1 MTSAP
6 RRALHDLTPPLVS
19 RALAK
24 RSKHATRFL
33 DGFDSWTA
41 ATDAGTGYDH
51 ESILAQVEQ
60 ATDAVV
66 EGNAAFER
74 DGVTFDAI
82 EYRWPVAAALMWQAA
97 RSGGSLSVVDFG
109 GSLGSTYRQY
119 GRLFTDLRV
128 SWGVVEQA
136 EFVAAGRRFED
147 GRLSFHDSVRACADV
162 LEPNVALFSSVL
174 QYLTDPYAV
183 IDDVAATGIQTIVI
197 DRTPMTELSHDVP
210 AVQVVPSSIY
220 EASYPCWLLSRE
232 RLVTHLTG
240 WDLIDTFPGIEP
252 DMRTEGGTPVRWLG
266 MTLTRK
272 PS

>member
-19 RALAK
+19 RALAR

-33 DGFDSWTA
+33 DGFDTWAA
-41 ATDAGTGYDH
+41 ATDAATGYAH
-51 ESILAQVEQ
+51 ETILAQVEK

-66 EGNAAFER
+66 TGRAAFER

-97 RSGGSLSVVDFG
+97 RSGGSLRVLDFG

-119 GRLFTDLRV
+119 GRLLCDLTV
-128 SWGVVEQA
+128 AWGVVEQP

-147 GRLSFHDSVRACADV
+147 GRLSFHDAVDAGAVAVD
-162 LEPNVALFSSVL
+162 PNVALFSSVL
-174 QYLTDPYAV
+174 QYLSDPYAA
-183 IDDVAATGIQTIVI
+183 IDDVAATGVQTIVI
-197 DRTPMTELSHDVP
+197 DRTPMTELAHDVP
-210 AVQVVPSSIY
+210 AVQLVPASIY
-220 EASYPCWLLSRE
+220 AASYPSWLFSRE
-232 RLVTHLTG
+232 RLVAHLAG

-252 DMRTEGGTPVRWLG
+252 DMNTDGGTPVRWLG
-266 MTLTRK
+266 MTFVRRT
-272 PS
+272 S